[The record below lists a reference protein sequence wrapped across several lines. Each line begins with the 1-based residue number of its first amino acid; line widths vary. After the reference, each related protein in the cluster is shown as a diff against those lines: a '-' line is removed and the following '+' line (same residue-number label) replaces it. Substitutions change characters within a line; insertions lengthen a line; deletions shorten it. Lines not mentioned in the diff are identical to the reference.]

1 MKINLILPG
10 AGNCGGVRVAFEY
23 MNALTEYG
31 HDVVCYVPACGSYVG
46 WKKILLPKAIIRLI
60 CSHDLQGRWFEKRF
74 DLKFPFII
82 SNFTVRDAD
91 VTIATSW
98 LTSYWVNRLSPQ
110 KGKKVYFIQ
119 GFETW
124 GSPQLNIKVL
134 KSYRLAFDE
143 HISVSTA
150 LHDRLFNE
158 AGCKS
163 KVVCNGV
170 EDCFLTP
177 VEKEIPSESII
188 TIGIP
193 YRSSRG
199 DDIKNCTLGISVLY
213 QIKKKYPHVKLVAF
227 GFKKPSEWDE
237 QIIFVEN
244 PSREVLVKLYAHIN
258 IFYVPSIYEGW
269 GLPAM
274 EAMAQKCC
282 VIAGDSGVIK
292 EIGRDKINCII
303 LEDPRNK
310 NEAINK
316 LSELVCNPNLVSEI
330 GEAARTSVSNMS
342 TTKSA
347 KRFEEILMSLLK
359 EYK

>member
-1 MKINLILPG
+1 M
-10 AGNCGGVRVAFEY
+10 RVAFEY

-31 HDVVCYVPACGSYVG
+31 HDVVCYVPACGSYVE
-46 WKKILLPKAIIRLI
+46 WKKILFPKAIVRLM
-60 CSHDLQGRWFEKRF
+60 CSHDLQGRWFEKKF
-74 DLKFPFII
+74 SLKFPFTI

-119 GFETW
+119 DFETW
-124 GSPQLNIKVL
+124 GSPQLNIEVL

-158 AGCKS
+158 VGCES

-170 EDCFLTP
+170 EECFLTP
-177 VEKEIPSESII
+177 VEKKIPSESV

-199 DDIKNCTLGISVLY
+199 DDIKNCTLGISVLH
-213 QIKKKYPHVKLVAF
+213 QIKKKYPHIELIAF

-292 EIGRDKINCII
+292 EIGRDRINCII

-330 GEAARTSVSNMS
+330 GEAARNSVSNMS

-347 KRFEEILMSLLK
+347 KRFEKILMSLLQEHK
-359 EYK
+359 